1 MRVLID
7 ACLPVKLQHHIPLRG
22 IATVRGMGW
31 QRLKNGEL
39 LGRAQSEFDVL
50 LTMDKSIPSQQRLA
64 QYAIGLL
71 IVRARSNRL
80 LDLLPLIPKMLAA
93 LPEAKPGT
101 AAVIEE

>member
-7 ACLPVKLQHHIPLRG
+7 ACLPVKLQNHIPLPG

-39 LGRAQSEFDVL
+39 LTRAQGQFDVL
-50 LTMDKSIPSQQRLA
+50 ITMDKSIPAQQYLA
-64 QYAIGLL
+64 QYSIGLV

-80 LDLLPLIPKMLAA
+80 ADLSPLIPKMLAA
-93 LPEAKPGT
+93 LSEARPGT
-101 AAVIEE
+101 AVLIEE

>member
-7 ACLPVKLQHHIPLRG
+7 ACLPVKLQHQIPLPR

-39 LGRAQSEFDVL
+39 LARAQSEFDVL
-50 LTMDKSIPSQQRLA
+50 VTMDKSIPSQHRLA
-64 QYAIGLL
+64 QYSIGLL

-80 LDLLPLIPKMLAA
+80 PDLLPLIPKMLAA
-93 LPEAKPGT
+93 LPGATPGT
-101 AAVIEE
+101 AVVIEE